1 MLIKFESEEG
11 LSVLMFDDIAAIL
24 LRMMGMS
31 GKVPGVVQAKDIP
44 AALSELQAALSNE
57 EKPYAD
63 DAVVLR
69 NESTSERVHLATRAQ
84 PLIELLTNAGRRGGD
99 VAWDQYHPSPLLTWP

>member
-11 LSVLMFDDIAAIL
+11 LSVLMFNDIAATL

-31 GKVPGVVQAKDIP
+31 GNVPGVVHAKDIP
-44 AALSELQAALSNE
+44 AALSELQASLSSE

-63 DAVVLR
+63 DAATLP

-99 VAWDQYHPSPLLTWP
+99 VAWDQYHPSPFLTWP

>member
-11 LSVLMFDDIAAIL
+11 LNVLMFDDIAATL
-24 LRMMGMS
+24 LKMMGMS
-31 GKVPGVVQAKDIP
+31 GEVPGVLHAKDIP
-44 AALSELQAALSNE
+44 AAISELRVAISNE

-63 DAVVLR
+63 DAAILR
-69 NESTSERVHLATRAQ
+69 NEPTSERVHLATRAR

-99 VAWDQYHPSPLLTWP
+99 VAWDQYHPSPFLTWP